1 MLQKLI
7 ILFAKKISEILEV
20 KNFELIMADGT
31 GFGFEDSIFLSFKR
45 GKELRKVKS
54 HVMTEVLVTHTKGI
68 SFFVGVNTDKAY
80 TEEGKLLL
88 ELLKEVEREG
98 LLKGE
103 FFVADSL
110 YGNRIKVLE
119 KFKLLGF
126 KLVVNTKE
134 SLRRRIRHPLR
145 KEAKEM
151 YETNRDIYW
160 KRYRIEQAIGIVKEC
175 FGDRDYTKKFYL
187 AQIKT
192 LIRFLAYNVGL
203 FILLQFPF
211 YSFFQTPSVFI

>member
-1 MLQKLI
+1 
-7 ILFAKKISEILEV
+7 
-20 KNFELIMADGT
+20 
-31 GFGFEDSIFLSFKR
+31 
-45 GKELRKVKS
+45 
-54 HVMTEVLVTHTKGI
+54 MTEVLISHTKGI
-68 SFFVGVNTDKAY
+68 SFFIGVNTDKAY

-88 ELLKEVEREG
+88 ELLK
-98 LLKGE
+98 
-103 FFVADSL
+103 DSL
-110 YGNRIKVLE
+110 YGNRIKVLK

-175 FGDRDYTKKFYL
+175 FGDRDYTKK
-187 AQIKT
+187 
-192 LIRFLAYNVGL
+192 
-203 FILLQFPF
+203 ILLSANKNPN
-211 YSFFQTPSVFI
+211 